1 MSREREDVSLG
12 QRHSQ
17 GLSVHKSMLRNSSP
31 GDAYSLRGDGPD
43 KNLHHCD
50 LCAYV
55 EVVNMD
61 EDTTL
66 TSLNRY
72 LEIVCC
78 KMVPLISEMPRQS
91 GLHFKSE
98 RCLDRRHVP
107 ERDQIY
113 LRGAANEPT
122 QLNMKVPIVCVTQE
136 ICRALAAVPF
146 VGLVFGPSCPKA
158 GLGRYYR
165 DSPGLANYTFVLQK
179 NLPSI
184 KEHFGTSFTTI
195 KIGANFLSKPSER

>member
-1 MSREREDVSLG
+1 
-12 QRHSQ
+12 
-17 GLSVHKSMLRNSSP
+17 
-31 GDAYSLRGDGPD
+31 
-43 KNLHHCD
+43 
-50 LCAYV
+50 
-55 EVVNMD
+55 MD

-158 GLGRYYR
+158 GLAR
-165 DSPGLANYTFVLQK
+165 SLLPGQ
-179 NLPSI
+179 SR
-184 KEHFGTSFTTI
+184 FG
-195 KIGANFLSKPSER
+195 